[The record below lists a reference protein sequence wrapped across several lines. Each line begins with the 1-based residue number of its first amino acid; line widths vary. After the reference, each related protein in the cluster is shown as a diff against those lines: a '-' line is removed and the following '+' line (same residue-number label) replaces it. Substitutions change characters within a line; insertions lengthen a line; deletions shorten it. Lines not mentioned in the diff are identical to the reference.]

1 MVRKNRRRKTCKH
14 IASLKLR
21 MDIIRN
27 LTLEKFPLV
36 ARVHFLETTVLM
48 LADVIERRQKKGVTK

>member
-1 MVRKNRRRKTCKH
+1 MVRKNRRRKTCKP

-27 LTLEKFPLV
+27 LTLQSFPIE
-36 ARVHFLETTVLM
+36 ARVSFLEMTVLM
-48 LADVIERRQKKGVTK
+48 LADAFERRKTTPTKG